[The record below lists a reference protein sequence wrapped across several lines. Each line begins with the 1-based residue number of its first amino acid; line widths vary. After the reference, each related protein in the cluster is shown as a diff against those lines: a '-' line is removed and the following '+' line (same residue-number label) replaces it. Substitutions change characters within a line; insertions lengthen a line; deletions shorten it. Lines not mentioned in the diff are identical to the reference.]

1 MTRLNLSTSDPG
13 MRTRLPPNVTR
24 EKNRHKKPVFYYRVG
39 KGPRIRLPDYGTP
52 EFDAAY
58 KAALAGQPV
67 QRTRGGR
74 IATTG
79 TLRWL
84 VSEYKQSTHYR
95 NEIGAITQRR
105 RDSIFAEMVEKSG
118 DRKITDISERD
129 LINAREKR
137 AQTGAG
143 HAANAFLKAVKPMF
157 AYAKMRGWIDVDPA
171 KGVDFISAK
180 IIGHRPWEI
189 EDVIQ
194 YEKRHP
200 VGTMANLAMRVLLFT
215 GLRRSDAIQLGK
227 QHIRGGKVHFR
238 PSKTSGTSGVTVTFT
253 ALPPLIEAIEAVDA
267 ALAARQT
274 ETADK
279 PKPTGDLTLI
289 KTETGNP
296 FKSGASFGNWFRDR
310 CDEAG
315 VPSRAHGLRKT
326 GPVLAAQA
334 GATASELMAMWGW
347 ATLAQADHYTKSASK
362 EVLGGSAASKL
373 MAGYTEMVQSG
384 NAIPRTSE
392 PGAGTERKAK

>member
-1 MTRLNLSTSDPG
+1 MTRLNPSNCDPG

-24 EKNRHKKPVFYYRVG
+24 ERNRHGTPVFYYRVG
-39 KGPRIRLPDYGTP
+39 KGPRIRLPDYGT
-52 EFDAAY
+52 DAFSDAY
-58 KAALAGQPV
+58 RAALAGQPV
-67 QRTRGGR
+67 QRARGGR

-84 VSEYKQSTHYR
+84 VTEYKQSTHFR
-95 NEIGAITQRR
+95 NEIGAMTQRR
-105 RDSIFAEMVEKSG
+105 RDAIFAEMVEKSG

-157 AYAKMRGWIDVDPA
+157 AYAKMRGWIEVDPA
-171 KGVDFISAK
+171 KGVDFVNAK
-180 IIGHRPWEI
+180 IVGHRPWEF
-189 EDVIQ
+189 EDVLR
-194 YEKRHP
+194 YEQRHP
-200 VGTMANLAMRVLLFT
+200 VGTMANLAMRILLFT
-215 GLRRSDAIQLGK
+215 GLRRSDAVHLGK
-227 QHIRGGKVHFR
+227 QHIRSGKVHFR
-238 PSKTSGTSGVTVTFT
+238 PSKTKGSSGVTVTFT
-253 ALPPLIEAIEAVDA
+253 ALPPLIEAIEA
-267 ALAARQT
+267 
-274 ETADK
+274 TA
-279 PKPTGDLTLI
+279 TGDLTFLI
-289 KTETGNP
+289 TEHGKP
-296 FKSGASFGNWFRDR
+296 FRSGASFGNWFRER

-315 VPSRAHGLRKT
+315 VPARAHGLRKT

-347 ATLAQADHYTKSASK
+347 ATLAQAEHYTRSASK
-362 EVLGGSAASKL
+362 EILGGSAASKL

-392 PGAGTERKAK
+392 PGAGTGRKTK

>member
-1 MTRLNLSTSDPG
+1 MTRLNLSTCDPA

-24 EKNRHKKPVFYYRVG
+24 ERNRHGTVVYYYRVG
-39 KGPRIRLPDYGTP
+39 KGPRVRLPDYGTD
-52 EFDAAY
+52 EFTEAY
-58 KAALAGQPV
+58 QAALKGQPV
-67 QRTRGGR
+67 SHVHGSRS
-74 IATTG
+74 AVVG

-84 VSEYKQSTHYR
+84 VTEYKQSTHFR
-95 NEIGAITQRR
+95 NEIGAMTQRR
-105 RDSIFAEMVEKSG
+105 RDAIFAEMVEKSG

-129 LINAREKR
+129 IINAREKR

-157 AYAKMRGWIDVDPA
+157 AYAKMRGWIKTDPTRDVDFV
-171 KGVDFISAK
+171 KAK

-189 EDVIQ
+189 EDVVA
-194 YEKRHP
+194 YEERHP
-200 VGTMANLAMRVLLFT
+200 VGTMANLAMRILLFT

-227 QHIRGGKVHFR
+227 QHVRNGRVHFR
-238 PSKTSGTSGVTVTFT
+238 PSKTKDSSGVAVTFT
-253 ALPPLIEAIEAVDA
+253 ALPPLVEAIEA
-267 ALAARQT
+267 T
-274 ETADK
+274 K
-279 PKPTGDLTLI
+279 TGDLAFLV
-289 KTETGNP
+289 TEAGKP

-310 CDEAG
+310 CEEAG

-334 GATASELMAMWGW
+334 GATANELMAMWGW
-347 ATLAQADHYTKSASK
+347 ATLAQAEHYTRSADK
-362 EVLGGSAASKL
+362 EILGGSAASKL

-392 PGAGTERKAK
+392 PGAGTGRKAK